1 MIQSRHNFLKSQ
13 GFTSTNLKTTVTKHL
28 LLEASINGVKGL
40 FILDTGASNSC
51 VDSSQLEKF
60 NLISKKSEIKA
71 ASATDNMKDTQI
83 SKKNELKINKWVNT
97 SSSIILFNMDHI
109 NNALSE
115 RLISK
120 VDGIIGADTL
130 KKSKALIDYEKKKL
144 YLKL

>member
-1 MIQSRHNFLKSQ
+1 MTQSRYKFLKSQ
-13 GFTSTNLKTTVTKHL
+13 GYTSVNLKTTVTKHL
-28 LLEASINGVKGL
+28 LLDASINSVKGL

-51 VDSSQLEKF
+51 IDSTQLEKF
-60 NLISKKSEIKA
+60 NLIAKKSEIKA

-83 SKKNELKINKWVNT
+83 SKKNELKINKWINT
-97 SSSIILFNMDHI
+97 SCSIILFNMDHI
-109 NNALSE
+109 NKALGE

-130 KKSKALIDYEKKKL
+130 NRSKALIDYEKKRL

>member
-13 GFTSTNLKTTVTKHL
+13 GFTSINLKTTVTKHL
-28 LLEASINGVKGL
+28 LFEASINGVKGL

-115 RLISK
+115 RLVSK